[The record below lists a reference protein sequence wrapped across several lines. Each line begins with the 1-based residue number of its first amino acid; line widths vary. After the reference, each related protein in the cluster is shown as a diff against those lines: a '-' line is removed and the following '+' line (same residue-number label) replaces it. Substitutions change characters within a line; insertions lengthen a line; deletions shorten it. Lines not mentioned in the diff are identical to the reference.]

1 MKHIKFVELKPDT
14 SQKSFN
20 GKAMVELSYGCAI
33 LYSYNTRI
41 ARINRK
47 GEFEKL
53 WSGYSATTMKHIKAF
68 CALYD
73 VPCGGKSWW
82 LELPVTKIDI
92 MREWNVKLDEK
103 S

>member
-1 MKHIKFVELKPDT
+1 MTNIKFLELRPNT

-20 GKAMVELSYGCAI
+20 GKAMVELSYGRVI
-33 LYSYNTRI
+33 LYSYNTQI

-53 WSGYSATTMKHIKAF
+53 WPGYSATTMKHIKAF

-92 MREWNVKLDEK
+92 MEEWGVRLNEK